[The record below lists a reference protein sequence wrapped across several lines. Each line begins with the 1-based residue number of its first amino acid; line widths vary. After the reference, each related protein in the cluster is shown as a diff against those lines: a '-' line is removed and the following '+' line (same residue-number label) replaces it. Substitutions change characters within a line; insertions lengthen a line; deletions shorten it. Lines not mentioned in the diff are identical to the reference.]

1 LPVIAIPA
9 AACDCHMHI
18 FDPRFDPSP
27 HWTRRPPD
35 APVAAYRALQ
45 RRLGTQRTVVVNP
58 STYGIDNE
66 CTLDALAEMGRAA
79 ARGIAVVP
87 TEVSERELTRLAD
100 AGIVGVRVNFV
111 SPQSWGVT
119 TVEMLKTL
127 ARRVQPLGWHVQVF
141 MLGAQIVEA
150 RDVLQSLPVPVVID
164 HLGRV
169 PHPGGTLDPAFDA
182 IVRLLDSGRVWIK
195 LSGAY
200 MDSVVGGPSYADIA
214 PVAREFA
221 RRAPERMVWGS
232 DWPHTTATTPVD
244 DADLL
249 DVLGEWAPS
258 AELRHRI
265 LVQNPEVLYGFEP
278 RFAAGG

>member
-1 LPVIAIPA
+1 
-9 AACDCHMHI
+9 MHV
-18 FDPRFDPSP
+18 FDPRFAPSP

-45 RRLGTQRTVVVNP
+45 RRLGTRRAVVVNP

-66 CTLDALAEMGRAA
+66 CTLAALADMGPAV
-79 ARGIAVVP
+79 ARGIAVVS
-87 TEVSERELTRLAD
+87 TEVSEPELERLAA

-111 SPQSWGVT
+111 SPQSWGIT
-119 TVEMLKTL
+119 TLEMLKTL

-141 MLGAQIVEA
+141 MHGAQIVEA
-150 RDVLQSLPVPVVID
+150 RNVLQSLPVPVVID

-169 PHPGGTLDPAFDA
+169 PQPGGTRDPAFDA

-200 MDSVVGGPSYADIA
+200 MDSVVGGPSYADMA
-214 PVAREFA
+214 PLAREFVE
-221 RRAPERMVWGS
+221 RAPERMVWGS
-232 DWPHTTATTPVD
+232 DWPHTTATKAVD

-249 DVLGEWAPS
+249 DILGEWAPN
-258 AELRHRI
+258 AEVRHRI
-265 LVQNPEVLYGFEP
+265 LVENPEVLYGFEP
-278 RFAAGG
+278 REAS